1 MPNEHFYAKRSER
14 REKEFIY
21 DQWRKY
27 LALIVVDSDICITE
41 RAPIEVT
48 NEELRAI
55 FTYGYKFAMMQMLQ
69 QLNKKSRSHPTDAEK
84 LIDDLFAEVKD
95 RMVTSDCLE
104 TYQRRDD
111 EDYIRNALKRKADFD
126 YIDNKDFCSW

>member
-1 MPNEHFYAKRSER
+1 MTYEHEYGKRTER
-14 REKEFIY
+14 REKEFVY

-41 RAPIEVT
+41 RAPIVIT

-55 FTYGYKFAMMQMLQ
+55 FNYGYKFAMMQMLQ
-69 QLNKKSRSHPTDAEK
+69 QLNKKSRSDEINAEK
-84 LIDDLFAEVKD
+84 LINDLYVDIKD

-104 TYQRRDD
+104 TYKRRDD
-111 EDYIRNALKRKADFD
+111 ENYIQSALKRKEDFD
-126 YIDNKDFCSW
+126 YINKKDFCSW

>member
-1 MPNEHFYAKRSER
+1 MPNEHFYEKRSER

-27 LALIVVDSDICITE
+27 LALTVVDSDICITE

-69 QLNKKSRSHPTDAEK
+69 QLNKKSRPHPTDVEK

-111 EDYIRNALKRKADFD
+111 EDYMRNALKRKADFD

>member
-1 MPNEHFYAKRSER
+1 MPNEHYYEKRSER

-69 QLNKKSRSHPTDAEK
+69 QLNKKSRLQPTDAEK

-95 RMVTSDCLE
+95 RIATSDCLE
-104 TYQRRDD
+104 TYQRKND
-111 EDYIRNALKRKADFD
+111 EDYFHNALKRKADFD

>member
-1 MPNEHFYAKRSER
+1 MPNEHYYERRSER

-111 EDYIRNALKRKADFD
+111 EDYMRNALKRKADFD

>member
-1 MPNEHFYAKRSER
+1 MTNEHEKRIER
-14 REKEFIY
+14 REKEFVH

-27 LALIVVDSDICITE
+27 LALMVVDSDICITE
-41 RAPIEVT
+41 RSPIEVT

-55 FTYGYKFAMMQMLQ
+55 FNYGYKFAMMQLLQ
-69 QLNKKSRSHPTDAEK
+69 QLKKKSRSDEINAEK
-84 LIDDLFAEVKD
+84 LINDLYADIKD

-104 TYQRRDD
+104 TYKRRDD

>member
-1 MPNEHFYAKRSER
+1 MTYAHEKSIER
-14 REKEFIY
+14 REKEFVH

-55 FTYGYKFAMMQMLQ
+55 FNYGYKFAMMQMLQ
-69 QLNKKSRSHPTDAEK
+69 QLNKKSRAEQINAEK
-84 LIDDLFAEVKD
+84 LIDDLYKDIKD

-104 TYQRRDD
+104 TYKRKNDD
-111 EDYIRNALKRKADFD
+111 TYIVSALKRKADFD
-126 YIDNKDFCSW
+126 YINNKDFCSW

>member
-1 MPNEHFYAKRSER
+1 MPNEHFYEKRSER

-69 QLNKKSRSHPTDAEK
+69 QLNKKSRLQPTDAEK

-111 EDYIRNALKRKADFD
+111 EDYMRNALKRKADFD

>member
-1 MPNEHFYAKRSER
+1 MTNEQEKRIER
-14 REKEFIY
+14 REKEFVH

-41 RAPIEVT
+41 RAPIEAT

-55 FTYGYKFAMMQMLQ
+55 FNYGYKFALMQMLQ
-69 QLNKKSRSHPTDAEK
+69 QLKKKSRSEEINVEK
-84 LIDDLFAEVKD
+84 LINDLYVDIKD

-104 TYQRRDD
+104 TYKRKDD
-111 EDYIRNALKRKADFD
+111 GNYIDSALKRKADFD
-126 YIDNKDFCSW
+126 YINNKDFCSW

>member
-1 MPNEHFYAKRSER
+1 MTNEQEKRIER
-14 REKEFIY
+14 REKEFVH

-41 RAPIEVT
+41 RAPIEAT

-55 FTYGYKFAMMQMLQ
+55 FNYGYKFALMQMLQ
-69 QLNKKSRSHPTDAEK
+69 QLKKKSRSLDIDAEK
-84 LIDDLFAEVKD
+84 LIDDLYADIKD

-104 TYQRRDD
+104 TYKRKDD
-111 EDYIRNALKRKADFD
+111 GNYIDSALKRKADFE
-126 YIDNKDFCSW
+126 YINNKDFCSW

>member
-1 MPNEHFYAKRSER
+1 MTNEQEKRIER
-14 REKEFIY
+14 REKEFVH

-41 RAPIEVT
+41 RAPIEAT

-55 FTYGYKFAMMQMLQ
+55 FNYGYKFAMMQMLQ
-69 QLNKKSRSHPTDAEK
+69 QLKKKSRSLEIDAEK
-84 LIDDLFAEVKD
+84 LIDELLADLKD

-104 TYQRRDD
+104 TYKRKDD
-111 EDYIRNALKRKADFD
+111 ENYIHSALKRKEDFD
-126 YIDNKDFCSW
+126 YINNKDFCSW